1 MLVPRTQI
9 FLHSSS
15 IHHLIAMEPQATRW
29 SITPL
34 FAKADKIT
42 NLSILYL
49 FSFDDNDF
57 SHDAGRYLRSVSSEV
72 AEETNPSTKLSQ
84 CTREAH
90 DASRGRSGAA

>member
-1 MLVPRTQI
+1 
-9 FLHSSS
+9 
-15 IHHLIAMEPQATRW
+15 MEPQATRW

-49 FSFDDNDF
+49 FSFDDHDF

-72 AEETNPSTKLSQ
+72 AEETNQSTKVSAQVNHMMSADVNEVL
-84 CTREAH
+84 H
-90 DASRGRSGAA
+90 D

>member
-1 MLVPRTQI
+1 
-9 FLHSSS
+9 
-15 IHHLIAMEPQATRW
+15 MEPQATLW

-49 FSFDDNDF
+49 FSFHDHDF

-72 AEETNPSTKLSQ
+72 AQETNPSTKLSQ
-84 CTREAH
+84 CAREAH

>member
-15 IHHLIAMEPQATRW
+15 IHHLIAMEPQVTRW

-42 NLSILYL
+42 NLSTLYL
-49 FSFDDNDF
+49 FSFDDHDF

-72 AEETNPSTKLSQ
+72 AEEI
-84 CTREAH
+84 A
-90 DASRGRSGAA
+90 

>member
-1 MLVPRTQI
+1 
-9 FLHSSS
+9 
-15 IHHLIAMEPQATRW
+15 MEPQATRW

-49 FSFDDNDF
+49 FSFDDHDF

-84 CTREAH
+84 FTREAH